1 MTTWLT
7 QITPDY
13 RNDTARQDLRD
24 VIKMHQRVMTLVPDG
39 LGEHARL
46 QAGVLYRVDQTSRS
60 GQILV
65 QTQMGPRLD
74 RLPAG
79 YGQAQTRELDPLL
92 DWLHPGALVRYR
104 IAANTCKR
112 RSRSTQ
118 VIPLRGVEA
127 DQWWITRASRS
138 GITLQSLIPCSLDDA
153 VGGDRK
159 SGVRHAVTRFD
170 GIAAVTDPGALRE
183 ALLAGVGRGKS
194 HGCGLL
200 SIAPLRAGTAAA

>member
-24 VIKMHQRVMTLVPDG
+24 VIKMHQRVMMLIPDG

-46 QAGVLYRVDQTSRS
+46 QAGVLYRVDQTARG

-65 QTQMGPRLD
+65 QTQMCPQLD
-74 RLPAG
+74 RLPVG

-92 DWLHPGALVRYR
+92 DWLRPGALVRYR

-112 RSRSTQ
+112 RSHSTQ
-118 VIPLRGVEA
+118 VIPLRGTEA

-138 GITLQSLIPCSLDDA
+138 GLALQSLIPHSLDNA

-159 SGVRHAVTRFD
+159 SGVRHALTCFD
-170 GIAAVTDPGALRE
+170 GIAAVTDPAALR
-183 ALLAGVGRGKS
+183 AAILTGIGRGKS

-200 SIAPLRAGTAAA
+200 SISPLRAGTAAA